1 MTLTNHWSH
10 VEGSPCKSAN
20 TIIATLVETVAK
32 GGNLLLGVGPT
43 GKGTIDDEV
52 VARLHQIGAWLR
64 VNGEAIYGT
73 RPTPVFH
80 DGNTWFT
87 AAKNGKTR
95 YAVYLLPENGQ
106 LPETIE
112 WTGNLPKGKMTL
124 LQNRQKVKYSV
135 EGEKVKVIL
144 PKGIRQESLAIAFT
158 PAK

>member
-73 RPTPVFH
+73 RPIPVFMMEIL
-80 DGNTWFT
+80 G
-87 AAKNGKTR
+87 
-95 YAVYLLPENGQ
+95 LLPLKMGRPVMLFICCRKMGSCLKPLNGQ
-106 LPETIE
+106 VIC
-112 WTGNLPKGKMTL
+112 
-124 LQNRQKVKYSV
+124 QKVK
-135 EGEKVKVIL
+135 
-144 PKGIRQESLAIAFT
+144 
-158 PAK
+158 